1 MLIAA
6 ESIITYRRRYRSHA
20 QLETM
25 LDLLVLDAG
34 NPRALAY
41 QVSLLAEAVSSLPD
55 ASANSGALGGKL
67 SQAERLV
74 LEINALVRL
83 ADTNVLS
90 TAGVDG
96 RRQELLAV
104 LDRLSL
110 ALEQHLDGDRRRALH
125 RAPAAALIARPER
138 SDRHRCGGVRVI
150 YEVTHRTEYRYEAP
164 VSASYGKAHLLPR
177 ERPGQWCRQS
187 NVYFDPGPDDQ
198 REHVDYF
205 GNRALTFSILQSHT
219 SLTVVGVSTVEVQEP
234 PALSLLAN
242 QPWEL
247 VRSAIASAASPASIA
262 AGEFVLDSPRVA
274 ASVELSGFAAPCFSP
289 GRPVGEAVADLVH
302 RIHEEFEYEPGVTT
316 VTSTIDELM
325 ATRQGVCQDFA
336 HLAIGC
342 LRSVGLAAR
351 YVSGYLETVPPSG
364 RASSSRRRP
373 VPRLGVAVR
382 AGRRLDR
389 HRPDQRPLRQRPVRH
404 GGVGP

>member
-1 MLIAA
+1 M
-6 ESIITYRRRYRSHA
+6 
-20 QLETM
+20 
-25 LDLLVLDAG
+25 
-34 NPRALAY
+34 
-41 QVSLLAEAVSSLPD
+41 
-55 ASANSGALGGKL
+55 
-67 SQAERLV
+67 
-74 LEINALVRL
+74 
-83 ADTNVLS
+83 
-90 TAGVDG
+90 
-96 RRQELLAV
+96 
-104 LDRLSL
+104 
-110 ALEQHLDGDRRRALH
+110 
-125 RAPAAALIARPER
+125 
-138 SDRHRCGGVRVI
+138 I

-177 ERPGQWCRQS
+177 ERPGQWCRQAD
-187 NVYFDPGPDDQ
+187 VYFDPGPDDQ

-205 GNRALTFSILQSHT
+205 GNRALNFSILQPHT

-274 ASVELSGFAAPCFSP
+274 ASVELSELAAPCFTP
-289 GRPVGEAVADLVH
+289 GRPVGDAVADLVH

-325 ATRQGVCQDFA
+325 TTRQGVCQDFA

-351 YVSGYLETVPPSG
+351 YVSGYLETDPPPGEPRVPGADQSHAWASLFVPGDGWIDIDPTNDRFVNDRYVTAAWGRDYGDVPPIE
-364 RASSSRRRP
+364 
-373 VPRLGVAVR
+373 GVIFTDGTEHDLTVTVDVVR
-382 AGRRLDR
+382 QTDAA
-389 HRPDQRPLRQRPVRH
+389 
-404 GGVGP
+404 